1 MNTATAAYFA
11 DECRDKIPTIVRSH
25 PESAKIIAFKV
36 GKTPRAIENIEQRLS
51 LPSLPTA
58 IAMAQYIE
66 PLRKQLLEWLQ
77 ADYELDPELDR
88 KTIRLAL
95 AIQDHLGKS

>member
-1 MNTATAAYFA
+1 MNAATAAYFA
-11 DECRDKIPTIVRSH
+11 EECWEKIPTIVRSH
-25 PESAKIIAFKV
+25 RESAKVIALKV
-36 GKTPRAIENIEQRLS
+36 GRTPRAIENVEQRLS

-58 IAMAQYIE
+58 IAMAQHIE

-88 KTIRLAL
+88 KTIKLAL